1 MAVSILH
8 RITGDGMALVG
19 LGVLVWWLA
28 ALAGG
33 AESYANFQEIMGS
46 VPGMIVLVG
55 LSWAFFSHMSSGLR
69 HFVLDIGAGYELATN
84 KTWSIFVP
92 LLGALLTAG
101 FWALVLS

>member
-46 VPGMIVLVG
+46 VPGMIVLIAC
-55 LSWAFFSHMSSGLR
+55 L
-69 HFVLDIGAGYELATN
+69 
-84 KTWSIFVP
+84 
-92 LLGALLTAG
+92 
-101 FWALVLS
+101 

>member
-84 KTWSIFVP
+84 KTWSIVVP
-92 LLGALLTAG
+92 LLGVLLTAG
-101 FWALVLS
+101 FWALVLR